1 MTDGLKDRHRAAII
15 ATIAANERVERAV
28 LFGSRATG
36 THSASSDVD
45 IALIGDGLT
54 LTDHA
59 CLAVALDDIPM
70 AQKIDLVLYDSIQ
83 DEILKRNIR
92 HQSVEWY
99 ARSIQGRANRSTSR
113 DARTWPLMSL
123 RQAGVSLI
131 DCEHR
136 TPPATDD
143 GYPYVGIPQIKNGR
157 VDLDSARP
165 IAEEH
170 YREWTRKVK
179 PEPFDVV
186 LSRRCNPG
194 ETGFVSLGLG
204 EFAVGQNLVLL
215 RSDGEKVLKPFL
227 RWLSRGPEWWYQVG
241 KYVNAGAVFDSLKC
255 ADIPEFQLPIPP
267 LSEQHAI
274 AHILGT
280 LDDKIDLNRS
290 MNATLEAMAR
300 ALFKSWFV
308 DFEPVRAK
316 VEARETGLPTEVA
329 DLFPDR
335 LVDSESGEVP
345 MGWDTGVL
353 ADAVEIHSGGTPRTS
368 VNHYWNGDIPWYT
381 PKDAPV
387 PSDVFVVATE
397 KTITQAGV
405 ENSSTIVLPA
415 GTTVISARGTVGRL
429 ACLGVPMAMNQ
440 TCYGIRGAVA
450 YQGHDYFIYWLIRS
464 TVEELRSRT
473 HGTVFDTI
481 TRQTFA
487 SVNLPLP
494 PVSVVKEFEFAV
506 LPIMGRILRN
516 LYEVGALTALRD
528 TLLPELIS
536 GKLRLLGQQRP
547 IMDDACPVAGGT
559 LET

>member
-1 MTDGLKDRHRAAII
+1 MLSNGTCTFSDLFAEPSRNGLTRPKAVRGSGVKMVNMGEIFAHGRLRNVAM
-15 ATIAANERVERAV
+15 ERVPFDQSERSRFLLHGGDLLFARQSLV
-28 LFGSRATG
+28 LSGAGKCSIFLGDDEPTTFESHVIRVRLNREMANPLYYYYYFQSHEGRSAIQSIVEQGAGASGIRATDLAG
-36 THSASSDVD
+36 LDV
-45 IALIGDGLT
+45 
-54 LTDHA
+54 A
-59 CLAVALDDIPM
+59 CHPVAV
-70 AQKIDLVLYDSIQ
+70 Q
-83 DEILKRNIR
+83 D
-92 HQSVEWY
+92 
-99 ARSIQGRANRSTSR
+99 
-113 DARTWPLMSL
+113 
-123 RQAGVSLI
+123 
-131 DCEHR
+131 
-136 TPPATDD
+136 
-143 GYPYVGIPQIKNGR
+143 
-157 VDLDSARP
+157 
-165 IAEEH
+165 
-170 YREWTRKVK
+170 
-179 PEPFDVV
+179 
-186 LSRRCNPG
+186 
-194 ETGFVSLGLG
+194 
-204 EFAVGQNLVLL
+204 
-215 RSDGEKVLKPFL
+215 
-227 RWLSRGPEWWYQVG
+227 
-241 KYVNAGAVFDSLKC
+241 
-255 ADIPEFQLPIPP
+255 
-267 LSEQHAI
+267 AI
-274 AHILGT
+274 AHALGQIDSKIELNRRMSAT
-280 LDDKIDLNRS
+280 LD
-290 MNATLEAMAR
+290 AMAG

-308 DFEPVRAK
+308 DFELVRAK
-316 VEARETGLPTEVA
+316 VEGRETGLPTEVA

-345 MGWDTGVL
+345 IGWDTGVL

-487 SVNLPLP
+487 SVNVPLP

-506 LPIMGRILRN
+506 SPLMGRILIN
-516 LYEVGALTALRD
+516 LYQVGALTALRD

-536 GKLRLLGQQRP
+536 GKLQLLGQQRP